1 MALIPAFHEVYGWN
15 LIPEQRQR
23 LHPAEWSVYN
33 PAEHNVDDVVAYLE
47 KVGPR
52 ERARV
57 FALEHGSKQR
67 KTVLDEEQRLTLA
80 DVATPAGEMAGVIA
94 ALNATQDPETPDAAG
109 AGNTD
114 TAGNAPGTSTED

>member
-23 LHPAEWSVYN
+23 LHPDEWSTYN

-57 FALEHGSKQR
+57 FALEGDGKKR
-67 KTVLDEEQRLTLA
+67 KTVLEVEPGLVGEDALT
-80 DVATPAGEMAGVIA
+80 AGEHD
-94 ALNATQDPETPDAAG
+94 TQTPDAAG
-109 AGNTD
+109 AGD
-114 TAGNAPGTSTED
+114 TNPAGDDPGTSTED